1 MLNTK
6 EKTNEQYW
14 DSVQEVLDAC
24 CMGWMI
30 RFGTCF
36 NYLHIMGS
44 GHLCDMAKAVP
55 NLSQFSQQAVER
67 TQALHSKFYYSMTQR
82 GGRVSNKKIY
92 VCPNK
97 KIIESQILKLEINKM
112 DLQRNKDIE
121 ELEMTIED
129 EDEIIQGVNEDDLM
143 DFFEFINGEQ

>member
-1 MLNTK
+1 
-6 EKTNEQYW
+6 
-14 DSVQEVLDAC
+14 
-24 CMGWMI
+24 
-30 RFGTCF
+30 
-36 NYLHIMGS
+36 
-44 GHLCDMAKAVP
+44 
-55 NLSQFSQQAVER
+55 
-67 TQALHSKFYYSMTQR
+67 MTQR

-97 KIIESQILKLEINKM
+97 KIIESQILKLEISKM